1 LTAAIGLKRLAI
13 AVAAILAAAFIT
25 LVALSILI
33 PAASVR
39 DAVQSEIRA
48 VTGLDPMLGDDISL
62 SLFPSGAVTFHKVML
77 GDNRSTE
84 PAVTADELTARL
96 RYFPLLAGRIEIA
109 DVTLLHPTI
118 NVTFA
123 ANGVS
128 NWAGFVD
135 SLAHALAP
143 NADHHAASFSEIDIQ
158 DGTVVVHDVAKNAT
172 EQLENVAFQVAWP
185 SISRS
190 FGANGRFVWNDQP
203 VEASLTLS
211 DFFAALTGDRSGLKL
226 RISGAPLQVAFD
238 GWASAEPT
246 LKIEGALGVDAPSL
260 RDALRWTGSSKLP
273 FGGFGRFTLRAQS
286 DIGGGIAALSNVNV
300 EVDGNAAEGALSLS
314 TDGHHLVQGTLAADA
329 LDLTPYLSG
338 VRLLARN
345 ERNWDVLPIRLDGF
359 GDLNLDLRLSAASIK
374 LGSAQLGR
382 TAVAANM
389 HNGKLDLTVGEAQA
403 FGGTI
408 KGTLGFNAAESGI
421 SVASHMQF
429 ADVDL
434 NDCLGQIFA
443 LRKLT
448 GRGNVA
454 INVEGSGASVMG
466 VTHTLNGTASLTAR
480 SGALSGMNIEQLLRR
495 LQRRPLSGS
504 GDFRSG
510 STPFDEIA
518 VNLKIDRGTVVV
530 EDMHIDGPA
539 VKLAVGGQASV
550 PTRDLDLKGVAT
562 LVATANADEF
572 DLPFVVQGPW
582 DDPIMLPDAQA
593 LIRRSGA
600 AAPLLDAAKTHNAS
614 DAVRAVIDQLLTS
627 PSGAPQAQGV
637 SPASTTVPAPV
648 PAKPTQ

>member
-13 AVAAILAAAFIT
+13 AVAAVLAAAFVT
-25 LVALSILI
+25 LVSLSILI
-33 PAASVR
+33 PASSVR

-48 VTGLDPMLGDDISL
+48 VTGLDPRLGDDISL
-62 SLFPSGAVTFHKVML
+62 SLFPSGAVTFHNVLL
-77 GDNRSTE
+77 GDNRSAH

-96 RYFPLLAGRIEIA
+96 RYFPLLAGHIEIA
-109 DVTLLHPTI
+109 DVTLVRPTI

-123 ANGVS
+123 ANGQS
-128 NWAGFVD
+128 NWSGLID
-135 SLAHALAP
+135 SLSQALSP
-143 NADHHAASFSEIDIQ
+143 NADHRTTSFSEIGIQ
-158 DGTVVVHDVAKNAT
+158 DGTIVVHDVAKNAT
-172 EQLENVAFQVAWP
+172 EQLEHAEFEVAWP

-190 FGANGRFVWNDQP
+190 FGANGHFVWNDQP

-226 RISGAPLQVAFD
+226 RVSGAPLQLAFD
-238 GWASAEPT
+238 GWASARPT

-260 RDALRWTGSSKLP
+260 RDALTWTGNKELP

-286 DIGGGIAALSNVNV
+286 DIGGGIVALSNVNV
-300 EVDGNAAEGALSLS
+300 EVDGNAAEGALTLS
-314 TDGHHLVQGTLAADA
+314 TDDHRLVQGTLAADA

-338 VRLLARN
+338 VRLMARN
-345 ERNWDVLPIRLDGF
+345 QRNWDALPITLDGF
-359 GDLNLDLRLSAASIK
+359 GDINLDLRLSAASIK
-374 LGSAQLGR
+374 LANVQLGR

-403 FGGTI
+403 FSGTVR
-408 KGTLGFNAAESGI
+408 GTLGFNAAKSGVGV
-421 SVASHMQF
+421 SSHLQF
-429 ADVDL
+429 SNVDL
-434 NDCLGQIFA
+434 NDCLGQVFG
-443 LRKLT
+443 LHKVT
-448 GRGNVA
+448 GRGNLAV
-454 INVEGSGASVMG
+454 NVDGSGTSVMG
-466 VTHTLNGTASLTAR
+466 VTRALSGTASLTAR
-480 SGALSGMNIEQLLRR
+480 SGALTGINIEELLRR

-510 STPFDEIA
+510 TTPFDELAI
-518 VNLKIDRGTVVV
+518 NLKIDKGAVAVD
-530 EDMHIDGPA
+530 DMHIDGPA
-539 VKLAVGGQASV
+539 VKLAIGGQASV

-562 LVATANADEF
+562 LVASTNADEF

-614 DAVRAVIDQLLTS
+614 DAVRAVIDELLAQPS
-627 PSGAPQAQGV
+627 SGAPPARGV
-637 SPASTTVPAPV
+637 SPASSTAPAR
-648 PAKPTQ
+648 ATQ